1 MPSQDERRAKVIAF
15 LNFLQDNIDTTE
27 NREFFEKNWMEFLK
41 QRKTEYLKPEE
52 IAKEFQFWQERNQT

>member
-52 IAKEFQFWQERNQT
+52 ISKEFQFWQERNQT

>member
-27 NREFFEKNWMEFLK
+27 NRGFFEKNWMEFAK
-41 QRKTEYLKPEE
+41 QRKSEYLKPEE
-52 IAKEFQFWQERNQT
+52 IAKEFRFWQERNQT